1 MVARRWVGAGRQLR
15 APTTARRSPP
25 PFNIVA
31 IKDVCEDGRAVHIV
45 MELFIVGELLDKIQ
59 EEGHYNERKAAEIKD
74 DVLALSGF
82 TELIGSPYYVAPEVL
97 HRYVIDQ
104 NLRYCTYGPKS
115 DVWSAT
121 VVLNVLMSG
130 VPPFWAGHPWICE
143 SGVAI
148 NQALDPSVITWLKQ
162 FCNEQVKK
170 LDLRA
175 EVSEDRSKAYN
186 AADLGEVRESEGFFF
201 LNGFQVAL
209 EFLCKEDRYNVID
222 VKEVVLSV
230 IESTPVLHLI
240 DPKRIKFLAENLAGK
255 ES

>member
-25 PFNIVA
+25 PFNIVG

-74 DVLALSGF
+74 DGLSIKAIDIRVLQTRSGF

-130 VPPFWAGHPWICE
+130 VPPFWAETQQGIFDA
-143 SGVAI
+143 V
-148 NQALDPSVITWLKQ
+148 LK
-162 FCNEQVKK
+162 
-170 LDLRA
+170 
-175 EVSEDRSKAYN
+175 
-186 AADLGEVRESEGFFF
+186 G
-201 LNGFQVAL
+201 
-209 EFLCKEDRYNVID
+209 
-222 VKEVVLSV
+222 
-230 IESTPVLHLI
+230 LI
-240 DPKRIKFLAENLAGK
+240 DFQSVLKISDNEKYHIGK
-255 ES
+255 MLSQYSSEHLNFEGP

>member
-74 DVLALSGF
+74 DGLSIKAIDIRRLQRLKTMFWHCMCQLMSGF

-130 VPPFWAGHPWICE
+130 VPPFWA
-143 SGVAI
+143 
-148 NQALDPSVITWLKQ
+148 VITSYPFSRDTTRKIFDAVLK
-162 FCNEQVKK
+162 
-170 LDLRA
+170 
-175 EVSEDRSKAYN
+175 
-186 AADLGEVRESEGFFF
+186 G
-201 LNGFQVAL
+201 
-209 EFLCKEDRYNVID
+209 
-222 VKEVVLSV
+222 
-230 IESTPVLHLI
+230 LI
-240 DPKRIKFLAENLAGK
+240 DFQSVLKISDNEKYHIGK
-255 ES
+255 MLSQYSSEHLNFEGP

>member
-130 VPPFWAGHPWICE
+130 VPPFWA
-143 SGVAI
+143 
-148 NQALDPSVITWLKQ
+148 VITSYPFSRDTTRKIFDAVLK
-162 FCNEQVKK
+162 
-170 LDLRA
+170 
-175 EVSEDRSKAYN
+175 
-186 AADLGEVRESEGFFF
+186 G
-201 LNGFQVAL
+201 
-209 EFLCKEDRYNVID
+209 
-222 VKEVVLSV
+222 
-230 IESTPVLHLI
+230 LI
-240 DPKRIKFLAENLAGK
+240 DFQSVLKISDNEKYHIGK
-255 ES
+255 MLSQYSSEHLNFEGP

>member
-1 MVARRWVGAGRQLR
+1 MPPSPCRWMGVRRSMVARRWVGAGRQLR

-74 DVLALSGF
+74 DGLSIKAIDIRRLQRLKTMAIDIRVLQTRSGF

-130 VPPFWAGHPWICE
+130 VPPFWA
-143 SGVAI
+143 V
-148 NQALDPSVITWLKQ
+148 LK
-162 FCNEQVKK
+162 
-170 LDLRA
+170 
-175 EVSEDRSKAYN
+175 
-186 AADLGEVRESEGFFF
+186 G
-201 LNGFQVAL
+201 
-209 EFLCKEDRYNVID
+209 
-222 VKEVVLSV
+222 
-230 IESTPVLHLI
+230 LI
-240 DPKRIKFLAENLAGK
+240 DFQSVLKISDNEKYHIGK
-255 ES
+255 MLSQYSSEHLNFEGP